1 MAQFNITAASASKE
15 RTVTNADTNTRKMYA
30 SPAEC
35 ADQAAADALA
45 AKYAKDLNSDD
56 FDHATDWV
64 GAATAV

>member
-1 MAQFNITAASASKE
+1 MAQFNITATSAKKE
-15 RTVTNADTNTRKMYA
+15 RTVTNADTNTRKTYA

-45 AKYAKDLNSDD
+45 AKYAKDLNSED

-64 GAATAV
+64 GHATAV

>member
-1 MAQFNITAASASKE
+1 MAQFNITATSAKKE
-15 RTVTNADTNTRKMYA
+15 RTVTNADTNTRKSYA

-45 AKYAKDLNSDD
+45 AKYAKDLNAGD